1 MFSKLTFVAIALLGL
16 SAVEG
21 HMIMSQ
27 PVPYG
32 KDTLNNSPLAAD
44 GSDFPCKLRSNTY
57 QVTEWNKAAIG
68 ESMPLTFQ
76 GSAVHGGGSCQ
87 ISLTTDLEPTKD
99 STWMVIKSF
108 EGGCPANVDGNL
120 PANPNGVDPYS
131 FNYTIP
137 DGITPGKYTLA
148 WTWFNRIGNRE
159 MYMNCAP
166 LEVIDGSSSKRSRV
180 MPKLEERSSSFP
192 PMFVANVNGCTTK
205 EGVDIRFP
213 QPGADVQYLGEASN
227 LAPEGSAACTG
238 TATFGGAGDTSSGT
252 SSGTSSSS
260 GSGSSAASSAAAA
273 VSVVANANAN
283 TGSYSASTTAAAANT
298 AYAAPPAASSA
309 SSGSSSGTSSGAS
322 SGASPQVS
330 SGAPSGTSSGT
341 SSESSSSAS
350 GSTSTSTSG
359 ALSGS
364 CSQEGEWN
372 CIGGSSFQRCANGK
386 WTSSQAMASGTQCTP
401 GQSADLSIATANSK
415 RDVTEM
421 RARRRAH
428 GGQKHV

>member
-1 MFSKLTFVAIALLGL
+1 MFLKSTLVAAALLGM

-57 QVTEWNKAAIG
+57 QVTQWNTGAVG
-68 ESMPLTFQ
+68 ESMPLTFT

-99 STWMVIKSF
+99 SEWMVIKSF
-108 EGGCPANVDGNL
+108 EGGCPANVAGNL
-120 PANPNGVDPYS
+120 PANANGADPFT

-137 DGITPGKYTLA
+137 EGISPGKYTLA

-166 LEVIDGSSSKRSRV
+166 LEVTGSSSKRSRV
-180 MPKLEERSSSFP
+180 MSKLEERSSTFP
-192 PMFVANVNGCTTK
+192 PMFVANINGCTTK

-213 QPGADVQYLGEASN
+213 QPGDYVAYLGEASN

-238 TATFGGAGDTSSGT
+238 TPTFAAAGDTSSGT
-252 SSGTSSSS
+252 SSGTSS
-260 GSGSSAASSAAAA
+260 ASSAAAA
-273 VSVVANANAN
+273 ISSAVVANAN
-283 TGSYSASTTAAAANT
+283 TGSYQSSTTAPAINT

-309 SSGSSSGTSSGAS
+309 SSESYSGTSSGAS
-322 SGASPQVS
+322 SQ
-330 SGAPSGTSSGT
+330 
-341 SSESSSSAS
+341 SSSAVSSS
-350 GSTSTSTSG
+350 GSSSAGTSTSG

-364 CSQEGEWN
+364 CSSEGSWN
-372 CIGGSSFQRCANGK
+372 CIGGSSFQRCANGQ
-386 WTSSQAMASGTQCTP
+386 WTTAQAMASGTQCTP
-401 GQSADLSIATANSK
+401 GQSDSLSIASAMSK

-421 RARRRAH
+421 RARRRAQ
-428 GGQKHV
+428 GGHRHV

>member
-1 MFSKLTFVAIALLGL
+1 MFSKSTFVAFTLLGL

-21 HMIMSQ
+21 HMIMSK

-57 QVTEWNKAAIG
+57 QVTEWNKAAVG

-99 STWMVIKSF
+99 SSWMVIKSF

-137 DGITPGKYTLA
+137 EGITPGKYTLA

-166 LEVIDGSSSKRSRV
+166 LEVTGGSSSKRSRV

-260 GSGSSAASSAAAA
+260 GSGSGAASSAAAA
-273 VSVVANANAN
+273 VSSAVVANANAN
-283 TGSYSASTTAAAANT
+283 TGSYSASTTTAAANT

-309 SSGSSSGTSSGAS
+309 SSGSASGSSAGSPSGTSSGAS
-322 SGASPQVS
+322 SGASPQASAGSGS
-330 SGAPSGTSSGT
+330 SGPD
-341 SSESSSSAS
+341 
-350 GSTSTSTSG
+350 STSTSTSG

-364 CSQEGEWN
+364 CSTEGQWN
-372 CIGGSSFQRCANGK
+372 CINGSSFQRCANGK
-386 WTSSQAMASGTQCTP
+386 WTASQAMASGTQCTP
-401 GQSADLSIATANSK
+401 GQSADLSIATAKSK

-428 GGQKHV
+428 GGHQHV